1 MKRTTLPLL
10 LLLCTAAL
18 ALVGCGGGDTA
29 SSAES
34 AMSNA
39 ESVAESVSES
49 VIGGGAAVCD
59 QATLDAWVAA
69 YGEDAEIGGATLPQA
84 EFACADGWAVIFP
97 TVGTNNADD
106 AFTETIVLQAE
117 GPIWALMDRT
127 KVCGASEAESE
138 VPATLYQD
146 ACQTN

>member
-10 LLLCTAAL
+10 LVLCTATL

-34 AMSNA
+34 
-39 ESVAESVSES
+39 VAES

-69 YGEDAEIGGATLPQA
+69 YGEQAEIGGATLPQA
-84 EFACADGWAVIFP
+84 GFACADGWAVIFP
-97 TVGTNNADD
+97 TVGMNNADD

-117 GPIWALMDRT
+117 GPSWALMDRT
-127 KVCGASEAESE
+127 KVCGASESESE

>member
-10 LLLCTAAL
+10 LVLCTATL

-29 SSAES
+29 SSAG
-34 AMSNA
+34 
-39 ESVAESVSES
+39 SVAES

-69 YGEDAEIGGATLPQA
+69 YGEQAEIGGATLPQA
-84 EFACADGWAVIFP
+84 GFACADGWAVIFP

-117 GPIWALMDRT
+117 GPSWALMDRT
-127 KVCGASEAESE
+127 KVCGASESESE

>member
-10 LLLCTAAL
+10 LVLCTATL

-34 AMSNA
+34 
-39 ESVAESVSES
+39 VAES

-69 YGEDAEIGGATLPQA
+69 YGEQAEIGVATLPQA
-84 EFACADGWAVIFP
+84 GFACADGWAVIFP

-117 GPIWALMDRT
+117 GPSWALMDRT
-127 KVCGASEAESE
+127 KVCGASESESE

>member
-34 AMSNA
+34 AMSSA
-39 ESVAESVSES
+39 ESVAES

-69 YGEDAEIGGATLPQA
+69 YGEQAEIGGATLPQA

-97 TVGTNNADD
+97 TVGTSNADD
-106 AFTETIVLQAE
+106 SYTETIVLQAE
-117 GPIWALMDRT
+117 GPIWALMDRA